1 MATGAVAT
9 GEGDVGTAVD
19 GKAVVLV
26 VDRGAADS
34 DLLRRANVE
43 GVGVV
48 AAIGVA
54 VLVIDGNIVDLKVGG
69 VVDGEDLNRRVLD
82 CKALDDG
89 VVQLVG
95 IEELRLGLATVGALG
110 VPPAGSIA
118 VKSGISAVN
127 GDGITSDADER
138 ALPLLIAESRC
149 ALEDNLGALLEVAQV
164 KSLASRN
171 LDVVQGDCRARL
183 LVLHGI
189 GGTTG
194 TAEGTAIGA
203 LVDRRRGS
211 DDGGGGQRHRG
222 EGRDE
227 VHSGSRNLKVQTNDC
242 EREKRVLV
250 IIQTQKRG
258 VQHVFIHT
266 YERGIRPFGDY

>member
-1 MATGAVAT
+1 MRYLSVVTLSIRLFLTTSITDIKIERRCSSRSNRTRNLFDKNVIISRKICFRGRIYS
-9 GEGDVGTAVD
+9 EG
-19 GKAVVLV
+19 
-26 VDRGAADS
+26 
-34 DLLRRANVE
+34 
-43 GVGVV
+43 
-48 AAIGVA
+48 I
-54 VLVIDGNIVDLKVGG
+54 
-69 VVDGEDLNRRVLD
+69 
-82 CKALDDG
+82 
-89 VVQLVG
+89 
-95 IEELRLGLATVGALG
+95 
-110 VPPAGSIA
+110 
-118 VKSGISAVN
+118 ISAVN

-138 ALPLLIAESRC
+138 TLPLLVAESRG

-227 VHSGSRNLKVQTNDC
+227 VNV
-242 EREKRVLV
+242 
-250 IIQTQKRG
+250 
-258 VQHVFIHT
+258 
-266 YERGIRPFGDY
+266 